1 MRIELTDSIKKI
13 IIDNYPEY
21 KITFINRVADVSNY
35 FSVGDIVI
43 MESGDRI
50 MRMDLPVYEISTCM
64 NVSVS
69 VGDPVISGF
78 INLLRTI
85 DRNNKIKDILKNE
98 I

>member
-1 MRIELTDSIKKI
+1 MRIELTD
-13 IIDNYPEY
+13 
-21 KITFINRVADVSNY
+21 
-35 FSVGDIVI
+35 
-43 MESGDRI
+43 I

-64 NVSVS
+64 NVPVS